1 MHSIRT
7 SVRVAGR
14 RTIFQDSAAAPD
26 LLFPETPSSPDFRK
40 QLVRIILILSVSVNR

>member
-14 RTIFQDSAAAPD
+14 RTIFQDMAADPD
-26 LLFPETPSSPDFRK
+26 LLFPETPSITDFRK
-40 QLVRIILILSVSVNR
+40 KLVFIILI